1 MRLRPPLFCRTCFLL
16 SARCAILNLY
26 DNIADRW
33 SKKCP
38 FRSDLITPLPE
49 HIDNGETEIHVFYAK
64 KMGEKYLERYNKY
77 FKNPVI
83 HELDMRH
90 EELLGVHPEDWC
102 ALVREICCQR

>member
-1 MRLRPPLFCRTCFLL
+1 
-16 SARCAILNLY
+16 
-26 DNIADRW
+26 
-33 SKKCP
+33 
-38 FRSDLITPLPE
+38 
-49 HIDNGETEIHVFYAK
+49 
-64 KMGEKYLERYNKY
+64 MGKKYLERYNKY